1 MTQAP
6 AGPVVIDLNPDEERL
21 YDRLR
26 ARVIEPRTGERSG
39 LRDLLLLL
47 PDFVVL
53 LARLVADARVP
64 RGSKW
69 IASLALAY
77 VASPI
82 DLVPVLLLGPLGL
95 VDDLIF
101 VAGALSLLF
110 NRTHPDII
118 RHHWSGQDDALHAVQ
133 RVTAWAEANVGLRL
147 RLLLRSAGFRPGP
160 APPPR

>member
-1 MTQAP
+1 MREAHD
-6 AGPVVIDLNPDEERL
+6 PVVIDLNPGEERL

-26 ARVIEPRTGERSG
+26 ARVIEPRPGERSG

-47 PDFVVL
+47 PDCVVL
-53 LARLVADARVP
+53 LARLLGDERVP

-82 DLVPVLLLGPLGL
+82 DLLPVLLLGPLGL

-101 VAGALSLLF
+101 VAGALSLMF
-110 NRTHPDII
+110 NRTHPDVI
-118 RHHWSGQDDALHAVQ
+118 RHHWPGQSDALHTVQ

-147 RLLLRSAGFRPGP
+147 RLLLRGAGFRSGA
-160 APPPR
+160 APPR

>member
-1 MTQAP
+1 MRETHD
-6 AGPVVIDLNPDEERL
+6 PVVIDLNSDEERL

-26 ARVIEPRTGERSG
+26 ARVIEPRPGEKSG

-53 LARLVADARVP
+53 LARLLRDERVP

-69 IASLALAY
+69 IASLTLAY
-77 VASPI
+77 VLSPI
-82 DLVPVLLLGPLGL
+82 DLIPVLLLGPLGL

-110 NRTHPDII
+110 NRTHPDVI
-118 RHHWSGQDDALHAVQ
+118 RHHWSGQSDALRAVQ
-133 RVTAWAEANVGLRL
+133 RVTAWAEANIGLRM
-147 RLLLRSAGFRPGP
+147 RLLLRSAGFRSGA
-160 APPPR
+160 APLG